1 MVKFWL
7 QSTELLK
14 LVQIMKPFIL
24 MREILLDQFIVLIQ
38 IISAKILSVNVKI
51 IVQAMDTVSMA
62 FVNVIQDFLE

>member
-1 MVKFWL
+1 
-7 QSTELLK
+7 
-14 LVQIMKPFIL
+14 